1 MRNFFNFAKNIIT
14 EAQTASGDPKWE
26 DVDYIE
32 MPNGEKIDMKQLLSD
47 QNDAFAGVIH
57 MFPWLRGALSKLQ
70 IVYTFRVK
78 TQATDGVRLL
88 VNPYFTSKLSY
99 EQKIFLICHEL
110 MHNLLQ
116 HLRREKAAGM
126 NDHDRAN
133 IAADYEVNIALS
145 EFPPMSES
153 LIKGLGGLFNQKYEN
168 WAFEKI
174 YDDPGMEQAKQM
186 MQNGSQGS
194 SKSGSSQGSGD
205 SGSSSGGGG
214 NDEKRSPD
222 WIAGWNKAVDDIT
235 NGKVKNN
242 FVSKFALKLT
252 NAPVGGNSD
261 FDEGYNAAIKA
272 WKEMQKQ
279 KGQGSSNQNGGNGSQ
294 NQDSNNGGP
303 AQKQLPKLNPDEDID
318 SQLSGED
325 KSTQDAVKKAISDS
339 GQSSSSG
346 SGKDQSGSGK
356 ESGPNTTQDSNGKT
370 TRKVTAQDMAGQDDG
385 GPAGSFTPQ
394 QNGQDI
400 AKKEGYDSS
409 NPSESSVAKEWAEEA
424 QKAAKQMGK
433 GHEGLKRLIDD
444 ITKTSTNWK
453 KTLRNV
459 IANALSTTQMEYR
472 YANKNILAAQ
482 GRLAKQDKEKED
494 SINYITVMVDT
505 SGSMDIQTLRK
516 CLSEVYTMAN
526 QKKPEKLIITMCD
539 TQMAYAEM
547 FDNPRAFSKDLKKI
561 TLHGGGGTD
570 FKDFWKFMAKG
581 GKGYESII
589 DGKPRMMQNYLM
601 TPTDIAIIFTDGYV
615 TQIPRDKKTMKN
627 LLWVIMDNPTWEL
640 QHKDRNTRVVYLKM
654 DDIK

>member
-1 MRNFFNFAKNIIT
+1 MRNFFNFTKDIIT
-14 EAQTASGDPKWE
+14 ESSGDPKWE

-32 MPNGEKIDMKQLLSD
+32 MPNGEKIDMKQLLKD

-57 MFPWLRGALSKLQ
+57 LFPWLRGALSKLQ
-70 IVYTFRVK
+70 VVYTFHVE

-88 VNPYFTSKLSY
+88 VNPYFTSKLTY
-99 EQKIFLICHEL
+99 DQKIFLICHEL

-126 NDHDRAN
+126 NDHNKAN

-153 LIKGLGGLFNQKYEN
+153 LISGLGGLIDDKYKD
-168 WAFEKI
+168 WSFEKI
-174 YDDPGMEQAKQM
+174 YNDPGMKSINQM
-186 MQNGSQGS
+186 QPKDNGSKGP
-194 SKSGSSQGSGD
+194 SKSGSSQGAGSG
-205 SGSSSGGGG
+205 SSGGGG
-214 NDEKRSPD
+214 GDEKRSPD

-235 NGKVKNN
+235 NGKIKNN

-252 NAPVGGNSD
+252 NAPAGGNSD

-279 KGQGSSNQNGGNGSQ
+279 QGQDSSNQSGNNGSQ
-294 NQDSNNGGP
+294 NQDGNNGGP
-303 AQKQLPKLNPDEDID
+303 ARKQLPKLNSDEDID

-325 KSTQDAVKKAISDS
+325 KSTKDAVKKAISN
-339 GQSSSSG
+339 SS
-346 SGKDQSGSGK
+346 QSGSGQ
-356 ESGPNTTQDSNGKT
+356 SQSGSGQGLGPNTTQDGNGNT
-370 TRKVTAQDMAGQDDG
+370 TRKVTAQDMAGQSGDM
-385 GPAGSFTPQ
+385 PAGGFTPQ

-409 NPSESSVAKEWAEEA
+409 NPSESSVVKEWAEEA

-433 GHEGLKRLIDD
+433 GHDGLKRLIDD

-453 KTLRNV
+453 KELRNI
-459 IANALSTTQMEYR
+459 IATALSTTQMEYR

-516 CLSEVYTMAN
+516 CLNEVYTMAN

-581 GKGYESII
+581 GKGYENII

-615 TQIPRDKKTMKN
+615 NQIPRDKKTMKN
-627 LLWVIMDNPTWEL
+627 LLWVIMDNPSWEL

-654 DDIK
+654 DDVK